1 MMDLIRKVQEQ
12 DWTAIED
19 LVKQAFATA
28 SYSDGTEAALVARL
42 RQGPAFL
49 PDLALMAEREA
60 KPAGFIPFY
69 KSKGFPRSHPCLG
82 APCCEALFSKKWDWD
97 RSCKKR
103 SYACRKGGICLCSRF
118 GGSCIL
124 RSFGL

>member
-49 PDLALMAEREA
+49 PDLALWLNGKLSPQGLSFLQKQGYPK
-60 KPAGFIPFY
+60 KPSLPWR
-69 KSKGFPRSHPCLG
+69 PL
-82 APCCEALFSKKWDWD
+82 L
-97 RSCKKR
+97 
-103 SYACRKGGICLCSRF
+103 
-118 GGSCIL
+118 
-124 RSFGL
+124 

>member
-60 KPAGFIPFY
+60 KPAGFILLQKQGYP
-69 KSKGFPRSHPCLG
+69 
-82 APCCEALFSKKWDWD
+82 KKPSLPW
-97 RSCKKR
+97 RP
-103 SYACRKGGICLCSRF
+103 L
-118 GGSCIL
+118 L
-124 RSFGL
+124 